1 MHDLGQGH
9 PDFRSRSPWLQIKV
23 PQTDLGEGVAGVVC
37 RQWLSQ
43 HAPVTLQKV
52 SHTKINIILK
62 DKLSLILDHSWCK
75 QNDTWADNKPMH
87 VSHADG
93 GLTDLGVFN
102 IGEMTSPL
110 LDGQH
115 TPGLQ
120 NGPVQRKKYT
130 MWMGRWTMRLFTRTQ
145 GYLFASEF
153 VLVTLHLHS
162 ALTIRHDT
170 TISHV

>member
-1 MHDLGQGH
+1 MILAKVILISGQGH
-9 PDFRSRSPWLQIKV
+9 LDQIKV

-43 HAPVTLQKV
+43 HAPVTLQNM
-52 SHTKINIILK
+52 SHTKINILK
-62 DKLSLILDHSWCK
+62 DKLSLIFDHSWCE

-87 VSHADG
+87 ISHADG
-93 GLTDLGVFN
+93 GLTDLRVFN

-120 NGPVQRKKYT
+120 NGPVQRKKNT
-130 MWMGRWTMRLFTRTQ
+130 MWMGRWTMRLLTRAQ
-145 GYLFASEF
+145 GYLFASDIEVCWGICLGDITF
-153 VLVTLHLHS
+153 TQC
-162 ALTIRHDT
+162 INN
-170 TISHV
+170 